1 LKLKINVLKDKW
13 ASLRNICLRVF
24 QDNKYLE
31 PYIEEVARERR
42 EKEEWK
48 KK

>member
-1 LKLKINVLKDKW
+1 MKLKVNMLEENKGALQGTSV
-13 ASLRNICLRVF
+13 CVF
-24 QDNKYLE
+24 QDNRYLK

>member
-1 LKLKINVLKDKW
+1 
-13 ASLRNICLRVF
+13 VF
-24 QDNKYLE
+24 QDKRYLK

>member
-1 LKLKINVLKDKW
+1 
-13 ASLRNICLRVF
+13 VF
-24 QDNKYLE
+24 QDNKYLK

-48 KK
+48 KKWT